1 MIPQEVPIGQQKFRL
16 SPPVLIV
23 GGILV
28 VTGLFLLLPSSRT
41 SRTIKAREKLAKE
54 YVGPRDISHL
64 YVAYLVSNKNQLVKI
79 NAADK
84 AEILV
89 FAPGPKD
96 QFSGNLLSQFDPTYM
111 YGSATNFKA
120 ACLLAPDPSC
130 ADLTL
135 FAKVWIAM
143 SLQSKVKQQIA
154 NAFGPSFA
162 TTGGS
167 APSTGSSS
175 MRKSAVAQLNS
186 FWLKFPQDVRQ
197 LAEERLEANRKIVA
211 GAQGIHCYF
220 QNGEG
225 TNYEI
230 DISKNIW
237 EFVQTY
243 DEAYPS
249 LQIIR

>member
-1 MIPQEVPIGQQKFRL
+1 MIPQGLPIGQQKFRL

-41 SRTIKAREKLAKE
+41 SHAIKAREKLAKE
-54 YVGPRDISHL
+54 YVGPKDISNL
-64 YVAYLVSNKNQLVKI
+64 YGAYLVSNKNQFVKI
-79 NAADK
+79 NAANK

-89 FAPGPKD
+89 FAPGPTDKLPA
-96 QFSGNLLSQFDPTYM
+96 NLISQFDPTYM
-111 YGSATNFKA
+111 YGSGTNFKA
-120 ACLLAPDPSC
+120 VCLLAPDPSC

-135 FAKVWIAM
+135 FAKVWLAM
-143 SLQSKVKQQIA
+143 SLQSKIKQQIA
-154 NAFGPSFA
+154 TVLGPSFP

-167 APSTGSSS
+167 GPSPASSS
-175 MRKSAVAQLNS
+175 MRKTAVVQLNS
-186 FWLKFPQDVRQ
+186 FWLKIPKEIRQ
-197 LAEERLEANRKIVA
+197 QAEEKLEANRKLIA
-211 GAQGIHCYF
+211 GAHGIHCYF

-230 DISKNIW
+230 DTSKNIW

-249 LQIIR
+249 RQIIR